1 MKDYMSDQQFVKPL
15 LFELLVEDLLD
26 TFLVTA
32 VFAFFGEFKPDKEP
46 EKYLEVIERILA
58 MLEASKSIL
67 DHGPCIPFVEGL
79 MKARG
84 DFDRTA
90 ASGVMEAIKRKVKE
104 EGLTD
109 RTHPIQFHVHLCD
122 VHVYL

>member
-1 MKDYMSDQQFVKPL
+1 
-15 LFELLVEDLLD
+15 
-26 TFLVTA
+26 A

-122 VHVYL
+122 VHIVVQTGISRFLRT

>member
-1 MKDYMSDQQFVKPL
+1 
-15 LFELLVEDLLD
+15 
-26 TFLVTA
+26 

-67 DHGPCIPFVEGL
+67 VVLGVSQGPWTVYTVRGGIDEG
-79 MKARG
+79 KG

-109 RTHPIQFHVHLCD
+109 PPEPTIMKKIVVQTGISRFLRT
-122 VHVYL
+122 